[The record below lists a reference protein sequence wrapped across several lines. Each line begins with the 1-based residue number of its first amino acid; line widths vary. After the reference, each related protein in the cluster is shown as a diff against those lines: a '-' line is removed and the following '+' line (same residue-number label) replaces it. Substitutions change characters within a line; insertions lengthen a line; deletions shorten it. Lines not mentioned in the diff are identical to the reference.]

1 MARVESTELDIT
13 VAVGRRTP
21 MSTNVHG
28 WARFTASPIQVQLSG
43 VETPGRASAALTVVQ
58 KVSGPL
64 RSWSG
69 SVTG

>member
-1 MARVESTELDIT
+1 
-13 VAVGRRTP
+13 
-21 MSTNVHG
+21 MSTKVHRK
-28 WARFTASPIQVQLSG
+28 ARSTASPNQVQLSG
-43 VETPGRASAALTVVQ
+43 VETPGIASAALTVVQ